1 LYLEVAA
8 ETGVIGLAV
17 FLTMIVLAMRS
28 ILHARRRFIAAGM
41 DDYANMATGF
51 AIAFAGYLL
60 AALFVHAA
68 YPRYFYLL
76 IGIAFALPNLF
87 VDPEEES
94 LEIPAQSQL
103 YDRI

>member
-1 LYLEVAA
+1 
-8 ETGVIGLAV
+8 
-17 FLTMIVLAMRS
+17 MRS
-28 ILHARRRFIAAGM
+28 ILYARKRFIAAGM
-41 DDYANMATGF
+41 EEYANLATGF

-94 LEIPAQSQL
+94 LALSGADPL
-103 YDRI
+103 YERS